1 MMPFLSPS
9 LISFEFG
16 LLRERLRVKR
26 LGLGFTKSRLLLVLQ
41 LSRVS
46 IGALLPRRHGAGA
59 AGQASAFMFS
69 VSLVLVGSE
78 LFWFASFSPV
88 SLASDGDTLL

>member
-1 MMPFLSPS
+1 MSDALFFTLTNY
-9 LISFEFG
+9 LISIEFE

-26 LGLGFTKSRLLLVLQ
+26 LGLGFTKRRLLLVLQ

-59 AGQASAFMFS
+59 AGQASAFS
-69 VSLVLVGSE
+69 VFCFFGFGGIRASRAVSSLIAT
-78 LFWFASFSPV
+78 FAFC
-88 SLASDGDTLL
+88 